1 MHAQIPRIAYC
12 IVLIAIAVNF
22 VLAFRQGD
30 HIVWSGLC
38 LAIAAIAFIA
48 SEWLQL
54 RHAREIETIEHAERE
69 LMDELDVDRCGSGGE
84 AWR

>member
-1 MHAQIPRIAYC
+1 MRATIPRIAYS

-22 VLAFRQGD
+22 VLAFRQGE

-38 LAIAAIAFIA
+38 LAIAAIVFIA

-54 RHAREIETIEHAERE
+54 RHAREIETIERAERD
-69 LMDELDVDRCGSGGE
+69 LMDELDVERCKSGGE